1 MARQFRISPG
11 RWLFLALLGAGIIA
25 LGWLGTRGSAS
36 APASGN
42 GAESPS
48 GQGVAQA
55 GRQIYDADVALG
67 QMPEP
72 LIGGLILLTPE
83 QVVRT
88 PLIDGFEWPCGT
100 TQGAMIYDAQPF
112 GSPNEKRGGQ
122 HAGMDLNG
130 IGGQNTDLG
139 MPVRA
144 AARGLVVYCGTPS
157 PSWGKV
163 VVLAH
168 RLPDSGRVVQ
178 TLYAHLQD
186 TDDRVIPGQ
195 TVSRGDRI
203 GSVGTADGQYLAHL
217 HFEAIESRCTEA
229 GMPGY
234 GAHGTMNR
242 LDSAA
247 LLRDYPA
254 PPFPD
259 AYSELRSLRYR
270 EAAHLSAA
278 EGRPARSSGAPASSQ
293 DSGGKGQP
301 AVGEDVILVSPA
313 DFL

>member
-25 LGWLGTRGSAS
+25 LGWLGTRGAAS
-36 APASGN
+36 APSSDASAASS
-42 GAESPS
+42 GAGEL
-48 GQGVAQA
+48 QA
-55 GRQIYDADVALG
+55 GRQIYDADVALA

-100 TQGAMIYDAQPF
+100 TQGAMAYDAQPF
-112 GSPNEKRGGQ
+112 GTPNEKRGGL
-122 HAGMDLNG
+122 HTGMDLNG

-168 RLPDSGRVVQ
+168 RLPDSGRVIQ
-178 TLYAHLQD
+178 TLYAHLEE
-186 TDDRVIPGQ
+186 TDSRVIPGQ

-203 GSVGTADGQYLAHL
+203 GAMGTVDGQYLAHL
-217 HFEAIESRCTEA
+217 HFEAVESRCTEA

-234 GAHGTMNR
+234 SAQGTMNR
-242 LDSAA
+242 LDPAA

-259 AYSELRSLRYR
+259 AYSELRRLRYR
-270 EAAHLSAA
+270 EAAHMSSADA
-278 EGRPARSSGAPASSQ
+278 AAPTDRSSDGR
-293 DSGGKGQP
+293 GGIPEQ
-301 AVGEDVILVSPA
+301 EDVIRVSPA
-313 DFL
+313 DFF